1 MSKKLNL
8 IGEKYDLLT
17 VIQEGKG
24 YISPSGKKKS
34 KTWMCKCKCGNTIE
48 VRTDSLRTGNT
59 KSCGCLW
66 KTSVTKHGHCKKQ
79 PHLPY
84 GKEGKHS
91 RRSTIEYSSWQHMK
105 ARCYNPNHAE
115 YSNYGGRGI
124 TICDEWKDDFQAFY
138 NYIGKCPIGCNSID
152 RIDVNGNYEP
162 GNVRWS
168 NPIEQGRNHR
178 NNKLTEEDA
187 REIRYLINIGEKIKT
202 IANLY
207 NVSITTIYDIKN
219 SKTWVDVA

>member
-17 VIQEGKG
+17 VIKEGNG

-34 KTWMCKCKCGNTIE
+34 KTWMCKCQCGNTTE
-48 VRTDSLRTGNT
+48 VRTDSLKSGNT
-59 KSCGCLW
+59 KSCGCKW
-66 KTSVTKHGHCKKQ
+66 RASVTKHGHCKKR
-79 PHLPY
+79 P
-84 GKEGKHS
+84 HS
-91 RRSTIEYSSWQHMK
+91 RRSTMEYSSWQHMK
-105 ARCYNPNHAE
+105 ARCHNPNHAE

-152 RIDVNGNYEP
+152 RINVNGNYEP

-168 NPIEQGRNHR
+168 NPIEQARNQR
-178 NNKLTEEDA
+178 NNKITEEDA
-187 REIRYLINIGEKIKT
+187 REIRYLINIGETIKT

-219 SKTWVDVA
+219 SKTWVEVAPPIVEDVA